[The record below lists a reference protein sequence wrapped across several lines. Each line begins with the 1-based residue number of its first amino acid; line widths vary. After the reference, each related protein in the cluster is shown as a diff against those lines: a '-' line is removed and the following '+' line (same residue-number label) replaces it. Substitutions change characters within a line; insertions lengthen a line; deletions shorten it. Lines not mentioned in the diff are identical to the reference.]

1 MKKRLISILCAAA
14 MATSLFAGATVVS
27 AAENKEAKDIT
38 IGVSFGQNVHPF
50 FVAMQ
55 KGIEQACT
63 DLGVENCNILAAD
76 SSLETQVSQIENLV
90 TKGCDVLLLN
100 PYDSDGVVNAVQAA
114 TDKGVGVFTMDVDCE
129 GSTSFV
135 ASDNYKV
142 GEMLADAVIEQLDG
156 KGKIAI
162 IDGITVTSLK
172 DRTDGFMDKIKDT
185 DIEVVAEQQTAHA
198 RDTALASAENILQA
212 NPDIDA
218 FVGVNENSGMAIL
231 SAATSAGLSDLYITT
246 VDATAENMAPTAKE
260 EIVQSLAAIRDG
272 KVAIGVSQDPYKMGY
287 TAVEQAIKWCQGEET
302 DEFIEVPVEY
312 MDKDNIQ
319 DFIDREK
326 GYGVEVE

>member
-1 MKKRLISILCAAA
+1 MKKKLISVLSAAV
-14 MATSLFAGATVVS
+14 MVVSLLTGTTVVS
-27 AAENKEAKDIT
+27 AADKKETKDIT

-55 KGIEQACT
+55 KGIEQACA
-63 DLGVENCNILAAD
+63 DLGIENCNILAAD

-114 TDKGVGVFTMDVDCE
+114 TENGVGVFTMDVDCE

-142 GEMLADAVIEQLDG
+142 GEMLADAVINQLDG
-156 KGKIAI
+156 KGKVAI

-172 DRTDGFMDKIKDT
+172 DRTNGFMDKIKDT

-198 RDTALASAENILQA
+198 TCFRRKYS
-212 NPDIDA
+212 
-218 FVGVNENSGMAIL
+218 SGKF
-231 SAATSAGLSDLYITT
+231 GH
-246 VDATAENMAPTAKE
+246 
-260 EIVQSLAAIRDG
+260 
-272 KVAIGVSQDPYKMGY
+272 
-287 TAVEQAIKWCQGEET
+287 
-302 DEFIEVPVEY
+302 
-312 MDKDNIQ
+312 
-319 DFIDREK
+319 
-326 GYGVEVE
+326 

>member
-1 MKKRLISILCAAA
+1 MKRRFVSILCAATMVA
-14 MATSLFAGATVVS
+14 SLMTGATVVS
-27 AAENKEAKDIT
+27 AADKDVKDIS

-76 SSLETQVSQIENLV
+76 SSLETQVSQF
-90 TKGCDVLLLN
+90 
-100 PYDSDGVVNAVQAA
+100 DSDGVVNAVEAA
-114 TDKGVGVFTMDVDCE
+114 TEKGVGVFTMDVDCE

-135 ASDNYKV
+135 ASDNKKV

-172 DRTDGFMDKIKDT
+172 DRTDGFMNKIKDT

-212 NPDIDA
+212 HPDIDA

-246 VDATAENMAPTAKE
+246 VDATAENM
-260 EIVQSLAAIRDG
+260 SAIRDG

-287 TAVEQAIKWCQGEET
+287 TAVEQAIKWYQGEEPE
-302 DEFIEVPVEY
+302 EFIEVPVEY
-312 MDKDNIQ
+312 MDKENIQ

>member
-114 TDKGVGVFTMDVDCE
+114 TDKGVGVFTMDVD
-129 GSTSFV
+129 
-135 ASDNYKV
+135 
-142 GEMLADAVIEQLDG
+142 
-156 KGKIAI
+156 
-162 IDGITVTSLK
+162 
-172 DRTDGFMDKIKDT
+172 
-185 DIEVVAEQQTAHA
+185 
-198 RDTALASAENILQA
+198 
-212 NPDIDA
+212 
-218 FVGVNENSGMAIL
+218 
-231 SAATSAGLSDLYITT
+231 
-246 VDATAENMAPTAKE
+246 
-260 EIVQSLAAIRDG
+260 
-272 KVAIGVSQDPYKMGY
+272 
-287 TAVEQAIKWCQGEET
+287 
-302 DEFIEVPVEY
+302 
-312 MDKDNIQ
+312 
-319 DFIDREK
+319 
-326 GYGVEVE
+326 